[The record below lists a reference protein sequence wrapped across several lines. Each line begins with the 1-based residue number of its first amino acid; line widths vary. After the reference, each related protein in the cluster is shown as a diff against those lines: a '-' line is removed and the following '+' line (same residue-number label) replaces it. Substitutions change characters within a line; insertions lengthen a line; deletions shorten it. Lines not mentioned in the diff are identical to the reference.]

1 MVGWIGKRPV
11 FRITIGSI
19 MNFVTNKRIRFSHC
33 DPAGIVFYPRY
44 AELCNEVVED
54 WFREA
59 LGIDFHTFHEKLRL
73 GLPVIRSTM
82 EYLATS
88 TYGDKLTFSLQVKAI
103 GNSSMTLFI
112 TASCNNRDRIRA
124 ELKVV
129 MMSMDSMRAVAIDDE
144 WRDRFSAFHD

>member
-1 MVGWIGKRPV
+1 
-11 FRITIGSI
+11 

-59 LGIDFHTFHEKLRL
+59 LDVDFHTFHEKLRL
-73 GLPVIRSTM
+73 GLPVVRSTI

-88 TYGDKLTFSLQVKAI
+88 TYGDDLTFSLQVKAL

-112 TASCNNRDRIRA
+112 TASSNAQERIRA

-129 MMSMDSMRAVAIDDE
+129 MMSMDSMRAVAISDE
-144 WRDRFSAFHD
+144 WRDKFSLFQD